1 MDNREGNRTEE
12 YRKLAAQRRAER
24 AATNWQEARY
34 QYLAERLRR
43 FLAEGLELWAV
54 AERLGL
60 SMEELRPL
68 ARRARVKLVPT
79 RELQ

>member
-1 MDNREGNRTEE
+1 MVVWSPCESLVPNEDRVAEEDAVPAEIVDEMRGLGLFGLSIPEE
-12 YRKLAAQRRAER
+12 Y
-24 AATNWQEARY
+24 
-34 QYLAERLRR
+34 
-43 FLAEGLELWAV
+43 GG
-54 AERLGL
+54 LGL